1 MAEFVNG
8 PAGRVA
14 RVRAMMDE
22 RNYDAVVVRNEANMR
37 WMTGAEGVF
46 DYTFEYPHAVVITAT
61 DLYLHTD
68 SRYFNSFI
76 EAMGEDN
83 PWKLD
88 MDDIAIP
95 TWIAARL
102 VENNARVVAIEDT
115 TELCVFNAI
124 ERAVQDMSGA
134 VMFAQMHADIDRMR
148 IAKDEQELETMRAA
162 QAITDQTFTHMCEF
176 IKVGMTEKEIRA
188 ELENYMMS
196 HGADGLA
203 FSSIVASGPNTAN
216 PHAIPSDRKVEAG
229 DFVLMDFG
237 ARKNDYCSDM
247 TRTVCMGEPSEQQ
260 REIYDTVRRAHET
273 CAAAAHAGVNG
284 ADIHNMAVQVISEA
298 GYGDYFAHGL
308 GHGVGIEIHEIPR
321 FSPAWN
327 KEVPEGSVVTIEPG
341 IYLPGVGGVRLED
354 YGVVTREGYKPFTTS
369 THELV
374 ILPL

>member
-1 MAEFVNG
+1 MGEFVNG

-14 RVRAMMDE
+14 RVRAMMQE

-46 DYTFEYPHAVVITAT
+46 DYTSEYPHAVVITAS

-68 SRYFNSFI
+68 SRYFNSFV

-115 TELCVFNAI
+115 CELCVFNAI

-148 IAKDEQELETMRAA
+148 ISKDEQELDTMRAA
-162 QAITDQTFTHMCEF
+162 QAITDKTFTHMCEF

-188 ELENYMMS
+188 ELDNYMMS

-260 REIYDTVRRAHET
+260 RKIYDTVRLAHET

-284 ADIHNMAVQVISEA
+284 ADIHNLAVKVISDA

-321 FSPAWN
+321 FSPSWN